1 MLKCDS
7 GSSINQEQKTTNLA
21 KSCSFR
27 ESHGSGNVI
36 LIISMW
42 HYTFHVTT
50 DEWKKNGIAFEEDNI
65 SYVAQTEWL
74 MVLSMTAT
82 FLR

>member
-1 MLKCDS
+1 MTGDKKSKLKCDS

-27 ESHGSGNVI
+27 ELQGSGNVL

-42 HYTFHVTT
+42 HYTFHVKQMS
-50 DEWKKNGIAFEEDNI
+50 KKNTIAFEEDKI
-65 SYVAQTEWL
+65 SYVAQTGFIG
-74 MVLSMTAT
+74 V
-82 FLR
+82 